1 MHHPLARQMIGQWL
15 ATERLAILVLP
26 ELRLPWLFAPLIV
39 AIINGKPGGGSW
51 KFLSFLL
58 CLGVAGLI
66 FVDYLVPA
74 IILWGLAWAC
84 AATARTQVHR
94 RSIES
99 RHADAFAGTK

>member
-1 MHHPLARQMIGQWL
+1 MVI
-15 ATERLAILVLP
+15 
-26 ELRLPWLFAPLIV
+26 APLIV

-94 RSIES
+94 RSVES
-99 RHADAFAGTK
+99 RHADAFAGQNKLLKSQIQQGSPNAANNR